1 MVQIIIG
8 VEESNF
14 YSPVIIYSKKS
25 FIGGTLFKLL
35 KDGHCFAPDNL
46 GKKDILIVYDKIG
59 AIEDEI
65 LPGKYGDAEVIDC
78 RQCLVCPGIIDQ
90 HVHITGGGGEQG
102 PISRIPEIML
112 SEIIEAGVTTLV
124 GVLGFDSITRS
135 IAGLLA
141 KARALE
147 AEGITT
153 YIYTGSYGSPTE
165 TLTGRVLTD
174 LVLLDKVIGVGEVAI
189 ADYRSNHPSLEDLRT
204 LASEANAGGMLGG
217 KAGILHLHIG
227 DGEEGLD
234 SLFRLIN
241 ESDFPIE
248 MFVPTHI
255 NRNPKLFEQG
265 MELLKRGGNID
276 LTAGE
281 SAGYSVAEA
290 LSKLLQNDLSLDKV
304 TVSSDGNGSA
314 PDDGV
319 SYMDQLIKDIR
330 ACVLEKHLDF
340 AEVIKTVTLNPA
352 KVLKL
357 HPKKGCLLP
366 GSDADILVL
375 KQKDL
380 SIHRLLARG
389 EVAVAERKAVIKGK
403 YEKPRYK

>member
-1 MVQIIIG
+1 
-8 VEESNF
+8 
-14 YSPVIIYSKKS
+14 
-25 FIGGTLFKLL
+25 
-35 KDGHCFAPDNL
+35 
-46 GKKDILIVYDKIG
+46 
-59 AIEDEI
+59 
-65 LPGKYGDAEVIDC
+65 
-78 RQCLVCPGIIDQ
+78 
-90 HVHITGGGGEQG
+90 
-102 PISRIPEIML
+102 ML

-241 ESDFPIE
+241 ESDFPVE

-255 NRNPKLFEQG
+255 NRTPNYLS
-265 MELLKRGGNID
+265 RGWN
-276 LTAGE
+276 
-281 SAGYSVAEA
+281 
-290 LSKLLQNDLSLDKV
+290 
-304 TVSSDGNGSA
+304 
-314 PDDGV
+314 
-319 SYMDQLIKDIR
+319 
-330 ACVLEKHLDF
+330 F
-340 AEVIKTVTLNPA
+340 
-352 KVLKL
+352 
-357 HPKKGCLLP
+357 
-366 GSDADILVL
+366 
-375 KQKDL
+375 
-380 SIHRLLARG
+380 
-389 EVAVAERKAVIKGK
+389 
-403 YEKPRYK
+403 